1 MIPRGGWG
9 LSPFMKNLALWL
21 VIGLSMILLFNIF
34 NQTQPVEKELIFSDF
49 LAQVEHGDVEEVTL
63 KGSDIRGQL
72 TDGTQ
77 FRTYAAEDPEL
88 IPALR
93 KKGVRISAKPVE
105 QNPWYNVLLSWL
117 PMLLF
122 IGVWIFFMRQMQ
134 GGGT

>member
-1 MIPRGGWG
+1 M
-9 LSPFMKNLALWL
+9 SPFTKNLALWL

-34 NQTQPVEKELIFSDF
+34 NQSQPTEKELIFSDF
-49 LAQVEHGDVEEVTL
+49 IARVDEGEVAEVTL

-72 TDGTQ
+72 TDGTR
-77 FRTYAAEDPEL
+77 FRTFAPQDPEL
-88 IPALR
+88 VPTLR
-93 KKGVRISAKPVE
+93 KKGVKIAARPVE

-134 GGGT
+134 GGG